1 MIYSE
6 PCRFQYNDYN
16 RKMQL
21 TLRAMLYQFEQAGS
35 HHSEA
40 VGDRMDEQMKRG
52 ISWIITSWRV
62 HVIRRPEYGE
72 PVHVNTWVIE
82 HKNGGLLMTRCFTLT
97 TETGEELVTA
107 DGAYGLF
114 DLHHGTLVKMEPEL
128 FSLYQPETR
137 TLFKGRLP
145 RIRLPETMET
155 VFPITIRR
163 SDTDY
168 NGHVHNTYYLNF
180 ALEAISEED
189 YRNEAIRDVA
199 IVYKSPLKLGDPA
212 EAQCHYD
219 PELKTYFI
227 GIYGKKHELAFEA
240 ELTK

>member
-16 RKMQL
+16 ANTQL

-40 VGDRMDEQMKRG
+40 VGDMMDDQIKRG

-62 HVIRRPEYGE
+62 HIARRPEYGE
-72 PVHVNTWVIE
+72 PVTVNTWIHE
-82 HKNGGLLMTRCFTLT
+82 QKNGGLLMNRCFSLT
-97 TETGEELVTA
+97 TESGEELVTA
-107 DGAYGLF
+107 DGAYGLYDF
-114 DLHHGTLVKMEPEL
+114 YHNTLVKMPPEL
-128 FSLYQPETR
+128 FTQYRPEPRALYKR
-137 TLFKGRLP
+137 RLP

-155 VFPITIRR
+155 VLPLSLRR
-163 SDTDY
+163 ADTDY

-189 YRNEAIRDVA
+189 YWNEAIRDVA
-199 IVYKSPLKLGDPA
+199 ILYKQPLKLGDPA
-212 EAQCHYD
+212 EIRCHYD
-219 PELKTYFI
+219 EETKTYFV
-227 GIYGKKHELAFEA
+227 GIFGRDQELAFMA
-240 ELTK
+240 ELKK